1 MCLLASVILQLN
13 PSLWTNADLYDA
25 MLYKILFHL
34 MACAIIYCATL
45 QDDLLTTGARN
56 ATRAKHQSISLSC
69 GQWLL
74 LVSLSQIYLNRLQL
88 PLGI

>member
-34 MACAIIYCATL
+34 MACAIIYCVTL

-56 ATRAKHQSISLSC
+56 STRAKHICISLSC

-74 LVSLSQIYLNRLQL
+74 LVSL
-88 PLGI
+88 

>member
-1 MCLLASVILQLN
+1 MSEFHYLLYVPFSISDTSTAIVLR
-13 PSLWTNADLYDA
+13 TNADLYDA
-25 MLYKILFHL
+25 IIYKIPFHL

-69 GQWLL
+69 GQ
-74 LVSLSQIYLNRLQL
+74 
-88 PLGI
+88 